1 MEKQE
6 RLRIFIIV
14 SSVFF
19 AVLLIANLVKAKG
32 TVDIKETNRKVNEK
46 NNSIVSSLLIERVSK
61 ITFHIVVGLIF

>member
-19 AVLLIANLVKAKG
+19 AVLLIANLVKSKG

-46 NNSIVSSLLIERVSK
+46 NNSIVSS
-61 ITFHIVVGLIF
+61 FD